1 MMRLASSVF
10 SQTKFL
16 FIQRSSK
23 TIRAFTLAG
32 LVAPGL
38 SQSLPAQSFSDANW
52 TSIGA
57 TGPVFAAVTD
67 GLGALYI
74 GGSFTTV
81 GNVFATNVAR
91 WNGTSWSTLGCG
103 VNNSVYALTVSG
115 TDLYA
120 GGAFTNAGCSDA
132 NHIAKWDGSNWSAL
146 DSGVNNSVYALA
158 SSGPDL
164 YVGGSFFIAGG

>member
-67 GLGALYI
+67 GSGSLYI

-91 WNGTSWSTLGCG
+91 WNGTSWSSLGSG
-103 VNNSVYALTVSG
+103 IRGPPANVSALAVSG

-120 GGAFTNAGCSDA
+120 GGFFTKAGGTPA
-132 NHIAKWDGSNWSAL
+132 KYVAKWDGTNWAPLGAGMGGAL
-146 DSGVNNSVYALA
+146 PIVNAIAVSGNDVY
-158 SSGPDL
+158 
-164 YVGGSFFIAGG
+164 